1 MFYIIKHIDTQSVS
15 MSIGGDFGFLMLE
28 HRTFAVGQ
36 VSRQPGIEV
45 SSVRDVNLNHLRIL
59 QKINIVYKV
68 IPRSVKTL
76 GAGTGEDNNFANS
89 TFFLS
94 VCVTMTLEESSI
106 GKNPWQTLR
115 NAILNNTEFMS
126 FPKLEKNRNQT
137 YGTSKKSFCN
147 AKRYFGNSF
156 VTSSLHY
163 QL

>member
-1 MFYIIKHIDTQSVS
+1 MSQTLTSYVMFYIIKHIDTQSVS
-15 MSIGGDFGFLMLE
+15 MSIRGDFGFLMLE

-76 GAGTGEDNNFANS
+76 GAGTGEDNNFASS

-94 VCVTMTLEESSI
+94 VCVTMTLDDSSV

-115 NAILNNTEFMS
+115 NAILNKQNSCHFQ
-126 FPKLEKNRNQT
+126 NW
-137 YGTSKKSFCN
+137 KKSKSN
-147 AKRYFGNSF
+147 LRDVKKEI
-156 VTSSLHY
+156 L
-163 QL
+163 